1 MQHGGGRF
9 DSFFLE
15 MQQSKRALVVVK
27 LVFPNV
33 MDRLSS
39 FKEMVWCLLMDEKSS
54 SENLELLLT
63 CVGIVGKPE

>member
-1 MQHGGGRF
+1 MEEEDLIH
-9 DSFFLE
+9 FFW
-15 MQQSKRALVVVK
+15 KCNRAKELWLSSK

-54 SENLELLLT
+54 PENLELLLT